1 MFFIIIIIIIIIIYY
16 LLFIICYLLFIILV
30 MQLQPVTPR
39 QFSGLS
45 FPLEEHKDSLLV
57 SLDWQNT
64 TNRVHIPASLFK
76 HSGAPSKLHPL

>member
-1 MFFIIIIIIIIIIYY
+1 
-16 LLFIICYLLFIILV
+16 